1 MDFQVSVI
9 GIIVVLAF
17 YLPGYFFRKGYY
29 SGFSTKQ
36 IGMEEWYDRFFKSIF
51 YGALLQ
57 FLIIKIL
64 HDNFTFNFDS
74 ASAPVNQLYRYFQ
87 NNKLPDLS
95 YINYRTAIAY
105 LFVSTLFAGAT
116 GFVLRQIIRKARIDV
131 YFTVFRYANIW
142 HYYFRGDILQTNDFQ
157 TIAQKG
163 KWVSTRADVLVDFEK
178 DEKNVLYSGVISQYD
193 LSPKSDKLERIYLT
207 QAMRYSAKTGS
218 EGFKSIPGDIL
229 VLEYS
234 RVINMNLS
242 YDFIETKKGRKK
254 AIIAAALGVVTIT
267 ILFSPIYLIPH
278 FFYGKVNLLHT
289 ILGIIA
295 AMISLVYLLA
305 CVMIITQN
313 KFYQKYPKGSR
324 TGTFFI
330 ALLVSVASFAFFLFQ
345 VGVIK

>member
-36 IGMEEWYDRFFKSIF
+36 IGMEESYDRFFKSIF

-64 HDNFTFNFDS
+64 HDNFTFNYNS
-74 ASAPVNQLYRYFQ
+74 ASAPINQLYRYFQ

-95 YINYRTAIAY
+95 YINYKTAISY
-105 LFVSTLFAGAT
+105 LFVSSLFAGAT
-116 GFVLRQIIRKARIDV
+116 GFVLRLIVRKAGIDV
-131 YFTVFRYANIW
+131 RFTSFRYANIW
-142 HYYFRGDILQTNDFQ
+142 HYYFRGDILKTNDFR
-157 TIAQKG
+157 TIAEKG
-163 KWVSTRADVLVDFEK
+163 KWFSTRVDVLVDFEK
-178 DEKNVLYSGVISQYD
+178 DEKNVLYSGVLSQYD

-207 QAMRYSAKTGS
+207 QAMRYSAKAGS
-218 EGFKSIPGDIL
+218 EGFKPIPGDIL
-229 VLEYS
+229 VLEYC

-242 YDFIETKKGRKK
+242 YDFIERNKGRKK
-254 AIIAAALGVVTIT
+254 AILSVAIGIIT
-267 ILFSPIYLIPH
+267 PIILFSPIYLIPH
-278 FFYGKVNLLHT
+278 FFYGRVNLLHT
-289 ILGIIA
+289 ILGIIS
-295 AMISLVYLLA
+295 AMVSLVYLLA

-324 TGTFFI
+324 VGTFFM
-330 ALLVSVASFAFFLFQ
+330 ALLVSAASFAFFLFQ
-345 VGVIK
+345 VGVF